1 MLGSYEIF
9 LFGLIVGLAIGL
21 GVFILIR
28 VNTKKI
34 VDEAVEQTQSRMK
47 DTFGNIALGALD
59 KANEN
64 FTRTAKETLSGQVME
79 GTSQLEGKK
88 ELIDKSLDNMNKELE
103 SVKKLMTDLEAD
115 RSAKFGELSE
125 AIRNANAQTQRL
137 QSTAD
142 QLNQALSNSS
152 VRGQWGERMADDI
165 LHMIGFVEGVNYMKQ
180 EVIASSGSRPDF
192 TFMLPKDLK
201 INMDVKFPF
210 ANFLAY
216 LDANT
221 DEERKTYTSKFLQ
234 DVRTKVKEISS
245 REYINPEQQTLDFAI
260 MFVPNQHV
268 YEFINESDTEI
279 FEDALKEK
287 VILTSPMTLYSM
299 LVIVRQSTDIFNLQN
314 NINEILKVFGS
325 FNKEWEKFTKSFDAM
340 GKKIEAAHEEF
351 ENLTTTRKRKLETQ
365 LRKIELLRKEKGLP
379 INELSELDEIDE
391 ELRGPEE
398 NKED

>member
-1 MLGSYEIF
+1 MLASYEIF
-9 LFGLIVGLAIGL
+9 LIGLIVGLIIGL

-34 VDEAVEQTQSRMK
+34 VDETVEQTQSRMK
-47 DTFGNIALGALD
+47 DTFGNIALEALD

-64 FTRTAKETLSGQVME
+64 FTRTAKETLSGQVRE
-79 GTSQLEGKK
+79 GASQLEGRK
-88 ELIDKSLDNMNKELE
+88 ELIDKSLENMNKELE

-125 AIRNANAQTQRL
+125 AIRNANKQTQSL
-137 QSTAD
+137 QSTAEK
-142 QLNQALSNSS
+142 LNQALSNSR

-180 EVIASSGSRPDF
+180 KMIESSGSKPDF
-192 TFMLPKDLK
+192 TFLLPKDLK

-210 ANFLAY
+210 DNFLAY

-221 DEERKTYTSKFLQ
+221 DEERKTYLNKFLQ
-234 DVRTKVKEISS
+234 DVRTKVNEISS

-279 FEDALKEK
+279 FEYALKEK

-365 LRKIELLRKEKGLP
+365 LRKIELLRKERGLP
-379 INELSELDEIDE
+379 INKLSESGENDE

-398 NKED
+398 T

>member
-1 MLGSYEIF
+1 MLASYEIF
-9 LFGLIVGLAIGL
+9 LIGLIVGLIIGL
-21 GVFILIR
+21 GVFFLIK

-34 VDEAVEQTQSRMK
+34 VDEALKQTKTSMT
-47 DTFGNIALGALD
+47 DTFGNIALNALD

-64 FTRTAKETLSGQVME
+64 FIRTAKETLSGQVRE
-79 GTSQLEGKK
+79 GSTQLEGKK
-88 ELIDKSLDNMNKELE
+88 ELIDKNLENMNKELE
-103 SVKKLMTDLEAD
+103 SVKKLMTDLETD
-115 RSAKFGELSE
+115 RSAKFGELTE
-125 AIRNANAQTQRL
+125 AIKNTNTQTQKL
-137 QSTAD
+137 QSTAE
-142 QLNQALSNSS
+142 QLNQALSNSR

-180 EVIASSGSRPDF
+180 KVIASSGSKPDF

-210 ANFLAY
+210 DNFLAY
-216 LDANT
+216 LDAST
-221 DEERKTYTSKFLQ
+221 DEEKNTYTNKFLQ

-268 YEFINESDTEI
+268 YEFINESDTKM
-279 FEDALKEK
+279 FEYALKEK

-325 FNKEWEKFTKSFDAM
+325 FNKQWENFTKSFDAM
-340 GKKIEAAHEEF
+340 GKKIQDAYVEF
-351 ENLTTTRKRKLETQ
+351 EKLTTTRKRMLESQ
-365 LRKIELLRKEKGLP
+365 LKKIEMLRKERGLT
-379 INELSELDEIDE
+379 INNFSESGENDE
-391 ELRGPEE
+391 ELRGP
-398 NKED
+398 KET

>member
-1 MLGSYEIF
+1 MPGSYEIF
-9 LFGLIVGLAIGL
+9 LLGLIVGLAIGL
-21 GVFILIR
+21 GVFILMK

-34 VDEAVEQTQSRMK
+34 VDEAVEQTQSRMT
-47 DTFGNIALGALD
+47 DTFGNIALEALD

-64 FTRTAKETLSGQVME
+64 FTRTTKETLSGQVRE
-79 GTSQLEGKK
+79 GTTQLEGKK

-115 RSAKFGELSE
+115 RSAKFGELTE
-125 AIRNANAQTQRL
+125 AIKNANTQTQKL

-142 QLNQALSNSS
+142 QLNQALSNSR
-152 VRGQWGERMADDI
+152 VRGQWGERMADDV

-180 EVIASSGSRPDF
+180 KMIASSGSIPDF
-192 TFMLPKDLK
+192 TFLLPKDLK

-210 ANFLAY
+210 DNFLAF

-221 DEERKTYTSKFLQ
+221 DEERESYKDRFLQ
-234 DVRTKVKEISS
+234 DVRTKVKQISS

-268 YEFINESDTEI
+268 YEFINESDTKM
-279 FEDALKEK
+279 FEYALKEK

-325 FNKEWEKFTKSFDAM
+325 FNKQWNNFTKSFDAM
-340 GKKIEAAHEEF
+340 GKKIEDAHAEF
-351 ENLTTTRKRKLETQ
+351 EKLTTTRKRMLESP
-365 LRKIELLRKEKGLP
+365 LKKIEDLRKEKGLP
-379 INELSELDEIDE
+379 INKLPEPDEIDE
-391 ELRGPEE
+391 ELKGHEE
-398 NKED
+398 T

>member
-9 LFGLIVGLAIGL
+9 LFGLIVGLVIGL

-28 VNTKKI
+28 INTKKI

-325 FNKEWEKFTKSFDAM
+325 FNKQWENFTKSFDAM
-340 GKKIEAAHEEF
+340 GKKIEDAHVEF
-351 ENLTTTRKRKLETQ
+351 EKLTTTRKRRLESQ
-365 LRKIELLRKEKGLP
+365 LKKIELMRKERGLP
-379 INELSELDEIDE
+379 INNFSESGQNDE
-391 ELRGPEE
+391 EVRGSEE
-398 NKED
+398 T

>member
-125 AIRNANAQTQRL
+125 AIRNANTQTQRL

-325 FNKEWEKFTKSFDAM
+325 FNKQWDNFTKSFDAM
-340 GKKIEAAHEEF
+340 GKKIEDAHAEF
-351 ENLTTTRKRKLETQ
+351 EKLTTTRKRMLESQ
-365 LRKIELLRKEKGLP
+365 LKKIESLRKERGLP
-379 INELSELDEIDE
+379 VNRLSDLEESDK
-391 ELRGPEE
+391 ELREPEE
-398 NKED
+398 T

>member
-28 VNTKKI
+28 VSTKKI
-34 VDEAVEQTQSRMK
+34 VDETVEQTQSRMK
-47 DTFGNIALGALD
+47 DTFGSIALEALD

-64 FTRTAKETLSGQVME
+64 FTRTAKETLSGQVRE
-79 GTSQLEGKK
+79 GTTQLEGRK
-88 ELIDKSLDNMNKELE
+88 ELIDKSLDSMNKELE

-125 AIRNANAQTQRL
+125 AIRNANTQTQNL
-137 QSTAD
+137 QSTAER
-142 QLNQALSNSS
+142 LNMALSNSR

-180 EVIASSGSRPDF
+180 KMIESSSSKPDF
-192 TFMLPKDLK
+192 TFLLPKDLK

-210 ANFLAY
+210 DNFLAY

-221 DEERKTYTSKFLQ
+221 DEARKTYMNKFLQ
-234 DVRTKVKEISS
+234 DVRTKVKDISS

-279 FEDALKEK
+279 FEYALKEK

-314 NINEILKVFGS
+314 NINEILSVFGS
-325 FNKEWEKFTKSFDAM
+325 FSKEWEKFTKSFDAM

-379 INELSELDEIDE
+379 INELPELDENDE

-398 NKED
+398 T

>member
-1 MLGSYEIF
+1 LLGSYEIF
-9 LFGLIVGLAIGL
+9 LLGLIVGLVIGL

-34 VDEAVEQTQSRMK
+34 IDEAVEQTQSRMK
-47 DTFGNIALGALD
+47 DTFGNIALEALD

-64 FTRTAKETLSGQVME
+64 FTRTAKETLSGQVRE
-79 GTSQLEGKK
+79 GTNQLEGKK
-88 ELIDKSLDNMNKELE
+88 ELIDQSLVNMNKELE

-137 QSTAD
+137 QSTAER
-142 QLNQALSNSS
+142 LNQALSNSS

-180 EVIASSGSRPDF
+180 KVIASSGSKPDF

-210 ANFLAY
+210 DNFLAY
-216 LDANT
+216 LDAST
-221 DEERKTYTSKFLQ
+221 DEEKNTYTNKFLQ

-268 YEFINESDTEI
+268 YEFINESDAKM
-279 FEDALKEK
+279 FEYALKEK

-325 FNKEWEKFTKSFDAM
+325 FNKQWESFTKSFDAM
-340 GKKIEAAHEEF
+340 GKKIQDTHVEF
-351 ENLTTTRKRKLETQ
+351 EKLTTTRKRMLESQ
-365 LRKIELLRKEKGLP
+365 LKKIESLRKERGLP
-379 INELSELDEIDE
+379 VNRLSDLEESDK
-391 ELRGPEE
+391 ELREPEE
-398 NKED
+398 T

>member
-9 LFGLIVGLAIGL
+9 LLGLIVGLVIGL

-64 FTRTAKETLSGQVME
+64 FTRTAKETLSGQVRE
-79 GTSQLEGKK
+79 GTTQLEGKK

-125 AIRNANAQTQRL
+125 AIKNANAQTQRL
-137 QSTAD
+137 QSTAER
-142 QLNQALSNSS
+142 LNQALSNSS

-325 FNKEWEKFTKSFDAM
+325 FNKQWENFTKSFDAM
-340 GKKIEAAHEEF
+340 GKKIEDAHIEF
-351 ENLTTTRKRKLETQ
+351 EKLTTTRKRMLESQ
-365 LRKIELLRKEKGLP
+365 LKKIEMLRKERGLP
-379 INELSELDEIDE
+379 INNLSESGQNDE
-391 ELRGPEE
+391 ELRGP
-398 NKED
+398 

>member
-64 FTRTAKETLSGQVME
+64 FTRTAKETLSGQVRE
-79 GTSQLEGKK
+79 GTTQLEGKK

-125 AIRNANAQTQRL
+125 AIKNANAQTQRL
-137 QSTAD
+137 QSTAER
-142 QLNQALSNSS
+142 LNQALSNSS

-165 LHMIGFVEGVNYMKQ
+165 LHMIGFVEGVNYIKQ
-180 EVIASSGSRPDF
+180 KMIESSGSKPDF

-325 FNKEWEKFTKSFDAM
+325 FNKQWENFTKSFDAT
-340 GKKIEAAHEEF
+340 GKKIEDAHVEF
-351 ENLTTTRKRKLETQ
+351 EKLTTTRKRMLESQ
-365 LRKIELLRKEKGLP
+365 LKK
-379 INELSELDEIDE
+379 N
-391 ELRGPEE
+391 
-398 NKED
+398 

>member
-1 MLGSYEIF
+1 LPGSYEIF
-9 LFGLIVGLAIGL
+9 LLGLIVGLAIGL
-21 GVFILIR
+21 GVFILMK

-34 VDEAVEQTQSRMK
+34 VDEAVEQTQSRMT
-47 DTFGNIALGALD
+47 DTFGNIALEALD

-64 FTRTAKETLSGQVME
+64 FTRTTKETLSGQVRE
-79 GTSQLEGKK
+79 GTTQLEGKK

-115 RSAKFGELSE
+115 RSAKFGELTE
-125 AIRNANAQTQRL
+125 AIKNANTQTQKL

-142 QLNQALSNSS
+142 QLNQALSNSR
-152 VRGQWGERMADDI
+152 VRGQWGERMADDV

-180 EVIASSGSRPDF
+180 KMIASSGSIPDF
-192 TFMLPKDLK
+192 TFLLPKDLK

-210 ANFLAY
+210 DNFLAF

-221 DEERKTYTSKFLQ
+221 DEERESYKDRFLQ
-234 DVRTKVKEISS
+234 DVRTKVKQISS

-268 YEFINESDTEI
+268 YEFINESDTKM
-279 FEDALKEK
+279 FEYALKEK

-325 FNKEWEKFTKSFDAM
+325 FNKQWNNFTKSFDAM
-340 GKKIEAAHEEF
+340 GKKIEDAHAEF
-351 ENLTTTRKRKLETQ
+351 EKLTTTRKRMLESP
-365 LRKIELLRKEKGLP
+365 LKKIEDLRKEKGLP
-379 INELSELDEIDE
+379 INKLPEPDEIDE
-391 ELRGPEE
+391 ELKGHEE
-398 NKED
+398 T

>member
-9 LFGLIVGLAIGL
+9 LLGLIVGLVIGL

-34 VDEAVEQTQSRMK
+34 IDEAVEQTQSRMK
-47 DTFGNIALGALD
+47 DTFGNIALEALD

-64 FTRTAKETLSGQVME
+64 FTRTAKETLSGQVRE
-79 GTSQLEGKK
+79 GTNQLEGKK
-88 ELIDKSLDNMNKELE
+88 ELIDQSLVNMNKELE

-137 QSTAD
+137 QSTAER
-142 QLNQALSNSS
+142 LNQALSNSS

-180 EVIASSGSRPDF
+180 KVIASSGSKPDF

-210 ANFLAY
+210 DNFLAY
-216 LDANT
+216 LDAST
-221 DEERKTYTSKFLQ
+221 DEEKNTYTNKFLQ

-268 YEFINESDTEI
+268 YEFINESDAKM
-279 FEDALKEK
+279 FEYALKEK

-325 FNKEWEKFTKSFDAM
+325 FNKQWESFTKSFDAM
-340 GKKIEAAHEEF
+340 GKKIQDTHVEF
-351 ENLTTTRKRKLETQ
+351 EKLTTTRKRMLESQ
-365 LRKIELLRKEKGLP
+365 LKKIESLRKERGLP
-379 INELSELDEIDE
+379 VNRLSDLEESDK
-391 ELRGPEE
+391 ELREPEE
-398 NKED
+398 T